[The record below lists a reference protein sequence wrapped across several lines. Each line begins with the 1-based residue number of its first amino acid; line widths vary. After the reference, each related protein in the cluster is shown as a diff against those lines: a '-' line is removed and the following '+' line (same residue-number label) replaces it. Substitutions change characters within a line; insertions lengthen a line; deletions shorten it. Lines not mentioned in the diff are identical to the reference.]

1 MVDTRIPQSVHTAT
15 LITQLRTLERLT
27 RTEVQIAR
35 VRVAQARTD
44 AVRRELTQ
52 NADNGVRRASRIA
65 AVLRDLDAVPD
76 VVAPV
81 AARVI
86 ALLTGTLEQVQ
97 PVEEALLGDLTLEHQ
112 LLDRARYVR
121 TVAEQAGRGDVQR
134 LADDLVTAHT
144 ATVDWLTTVL
154 AEEALGGPA
163 ALRPTPLQ
171 RVAGGVSRAATLPT
185 RVAVAGFN
193 RAVHT
198 VLRTGES
205 ARDSVESARRSVEDT
220 AGTVVR
226 IGEGTREVVTAG
238 RDAALRRAEQVAA
251 RDGADDLAAAVHRRR
266 RDLGT
271 LTVTELPIPDY
282 DGLTAQHA
290 ISAVRELAATDDIV
304 AVLAY
309 EEEHKNR
316 SGVVSAAQTHYA
328 GVAKDAAGIER

>member
-1 MVDTRIPQSVHTAT
+1 MVDTPIPQSVHTAT

-35 VRVAQARTD
+35 IRVTQARTE
-44 AVRRELTQ
+44 AVRRELAQ
-52 NADNGVRRASRIA
+52 NAANGVRRADRISA
-65 AVLRDLDAVPD
+65 QLRDLDAVPD
-76 VVAPV
+76 VVSPA
-81 AARVI
+81 AARVL
-86 ALLTGTLEQVQ
+86 ALVTGTLEQVQ
-97 PVEEALLGDLTLEHQ
+97 PVEEALLSDLTLEHQ
-112 LLDRARYVR
+112 LLDRSRYVR
-121 TVAEQAGRGDVQR
+121 TVADQAGLRDVQR

-154 AEEALGGPA
+154 AEEALGGPS
-163 ALRPTPLQ
+163 ALRATPLQ

-205 ARDSVESARRSVEDT
+205 ARDAAGDV

-226 IGEGTREVVTAG
+226 IGEGTRDVATAG

-251 RDGADDLAAAVHRRR
+251 RDGADEVAGAVHRTR

-271 LTVTELPIPDY
+271 LSVAELPIPGY
-282 DGLTAQHA
+282 DTLTAQNA
-290 ISAVRELAATDDIV
+290 ISAVRELTSAADLA
-304 AVLAY
+304 AVLTY

-316 SGVVSAAQTHYA
+316 SGVVSATQVRYADVAKEAA
-328 GVAKDAAGIER
+328 GVER